1 MELSKEPSKRSVGL
15 EKDIKGYSN
24 MMGMSKSTA
33 AASTASI
40 QSVTQAG
47 IRANAYEIKKHP
59 SKVQPKKEL
68 DSNANPYTDNKN
80 KK

>member
-1 MELSKEPSKRSVGL
+1 
-15 EKDIKGYSN
+15 

-33 AASTASI
+33 YASSSSI
-40 QSVTQAG
+40 RTVVSNG
-47 IRANAYEIKKHP
+47 IRANAYEIQKSP

-68 DSNANPYTDNKN
+68 GGANPYTDTKF